1 MKQHFHTLT
10 IIGGYRIQ
18 MGKSIVDIKNM
29 GDALRNTGYKN
40 IESAVSEI
48 IDNSVE
54 AKAKNI
60 FIILREGIATSG
72 RKVVTEIGFLDNG
85 EGMSFD
91 VLGSCLGIGASTR
104 QARKGMGRFGVGL
117 PQASLYACPEIEV
130 YSWQNG
136 IENAHKVYLDINKV
150 KDGEQTEIEDPV
162 SAGIPQPYENYITY
176 RTLLEQ
182 YDFSKSGTLVI
193 WKKCDRV
200 TPKTRG
206 PLTERLEFS
215 LGQKFRYFIHN
226 NESKIKVICD
236 ENPDAA
242 IDIAPNDPLFLM
254 DDNCVLCEATEPK
267 KIYKPGQMEYLEAPF
282 ELYTAKGTG
291 SGEIEIPI
299 TYIDKNGGVVTAN
312 VRARFSIVKDKFYD
326 ETAFPSG
333 SNPGSYPLGKH
344 AAKMEGISVIRANRE
359 IDFRRF
365 DFYDVI
371 NEPQHRWWGC
381 EIIFDPALDE
391 AFGVANNKQYV
402 ELKRV
407 EVEDLDPEERDIPP
421 VWTQLAEHI
430 KPTIKAMYAQNE
442 ETRSSTRTYEDTKSP
457 STDII
462 NTVENDS
469 ATFDFDDDIDDA
481 DIPTPTDEEVA
492 QIGKEEL
499 KNLGYENPTDEQG
512 TAFIN
517 NFVNFVYAD
526 KGERSPA
533 FDYKPVLSTTII
545 TINTSHKFYT
555 SFLSKIYSNPEVKTT
570 FELFLASL
578 IQSFKQT
585 DVYQSIENDRLLTN
599 WYNKLNKYISE
610 QLNPRNI
617 K

>member
-1 MKQHFHTLT
+1 
-10 IIGGYRIQ
+10 
-18 MGKSIVDIKNM
+18 MGASIVDIKNM

-54 AKAKNI
+54 ANAKNI
-60 FIILREGIATSG
+60 FVILREGIAASG

-85 EGMSFD
+85 DGMSTN

-136 IENAHKVYLDINKV
+136 IENAHKVYLDIDKI
-150 KDGEQTEIEDPV
+150 KDGEQTEIEDPELTI
-162 SAGIPQPYENYITY
+162 IPEPYASYVHY
-176 RTLLEQ
+176 QTLFEQ

-200 TPKTRG
+200 NPKTRG

-215 LGQKFRYFIHN
+215 LGQKFRYFIHDGV
-226 NESKIKVICD
+226 SKIKIVCD

-242 IDIAPNDPLFLM
+242 VDVAPNDPLFLM
-254 DDNCVLCEATEPK
+254 DDNCVLCKEDEPK
-267 KIYKPGQMEYLEAPF
+267 KIYKPGQEIGIEAPF

-291 SGEIEIPI
+291 TGEVHIPI
-299 TYIDKNGGVVTAN
+299 KYIDRSGNMAESSVLV
-312 VRARFSIVKDKFYD
+312 RFSIVKDKFYD
-326 ETAFPSG
+326 ETAFPKG
-333 SNPGSYPLGKH
+333 SNPGNYALGKH
-344 AAKMEGISVIRANRE
+344 AAKMEGISVIRARRE

-365 DFYDVI
+365 DFYNVI

-381 EIIFDPALDE
+381 EIIFDPELDE
-391 AFGVANNKQYV
+391 VFGVANNKQYV
-402 ELKRV
+402 ELKKV
-407 EVEDLDPEERDIPP
+407 EATDLDPDEVDIPP
-421 VWTQLAEHI
+421 IWDQLADTI
-430 KPTIKAMYAQNE
+430 ISTIKAMYAQNE
-442 ETRSSTRTYEDTKSP
+442 ETRSNTRTFEDTQSP

-462 NTVENDS
+462 NTVENDP
-469 ATFDFDDDIDDA
+469 AIIDID
-481 DIPTPTDEEVA
+481 EESEEEEETSPEVVA
-492 QIGKEEL
+492 ETGKEEL
-499 KNLGYENPTDEQG
+499 KELGYENPTDEQG

-517 NFVNFVYAD
+517 NSVNFVYAD

-533 FDYKPVLSTTII
+533 FDYKAVLKTTVI

-555 SFLSKIYSNPEVKTT
+555 SFLSKIYTNAEVKTT

-578 IQSFKQT
+578 IQSVRKT
-585 DVYQSIENDRLLTN
+585 DTYQSVENDRLMTA
-599 WYNKLNKYISE
+599 WYNRLNNYISE
-610 QLNPRNI
+610 QLNPRNN

>member
-1 MKQHFHTLT
+1 
-10 IIGGYRIQ
+10 

-54 AKAKNI
+54 AQAKNI
-60 FIILREGIATSG
+60 FVILCEGIATSG

-85 EGMSFD
+85 EGMNED

-136 IENAHKVYLDINKV
+136 VENAKKVYLDINKI

-162 SAGIPQPYENYITY
+162 ASSIPEPYASYISYQTMF
-176 RTLLEQ
+176 ES
-182 YDFSKSGTLVI
+182 YDFTKSGTLVI
-193 WKKCDRV
+193 WKKCDRIN
-200 TPKTRG
+200 PKTRG

-215 LGQKFRYFIHN
+215 LGQKFRYFIHDGI
-226 NESKIKVICD
+226 SKIKIVCD

-242 IDIAPNDPLFLM
+242 VDVAPNDPMFLM
-254 DDNCVLCEATEPK
+254 DDNCVLCDPDEPK
-267 KIYKPGQMEYLEAPF
+267 AIYKPGQKTSIEAPF

-291 SGEIEIPI
+291 TGEVSVPI
-299 TYIDKNGGVVTAN
+299 KYLDKNGEIKTSSVIV
-312 VRARFSIVKDKFYD
+312 RFSIVKDKFYD
-326 ETAFPSG
+326 ETAFPKG
-333 SNPGSYPLGKH
+333 SNPGNYALGKH
-344 AAKMEGISVIRANRE
+344 AAKMEGISVVRARRE

-365 DFYDVI
+365 DFYNVI

-381 EIIFDPALDE
+381 EIIFDPELDE
-391 AFGVANNKQYV
+391 VFGVANNKQYV
-402 ELKRV
+402 ELKKV
-407 EVEDLDPEERDIPP
+407 DAADLDPDENEIAPIWD
-421 VWTQLAEHI
+421 QLSEI
-430 KPTIKAMYAQNE
+430 IIPTIKAMYAQNE
-442 ETRSSTRTYEDTKSP
+442 ETRSNTRTFDDNNSP

-462 NTVENDS
+462 NIVENDP
-469 ATFDFDDDIDDA
+469 ATADFDDDDEDEVDEPSA
-481 DIPTPTDEEVA
+481 EEVA
-492 QIGKEEL
+492 ETGKEEL
-499 KNLGYENPTDEQG
+499 KELGYENPTDEQG

-517 NFVNFVYAD
+517 NSVNFVYAD

-533 FDYKPVLSTTII
+533 FDFKPVLKTTVI

-555 SFLSKIYSNPEVKTT
+555 SFLSKIYSNAEVKTT

-578 IQSFKQT
+578 IQSVRKT
-585 DVYQSIENDRLLTN
+585 DPYQQVENDRLMTA
-599 WYNKLNKYISE
+599 WYNRLNNYISE
-610 QLNPRNI
+610 QLNPRNNQ
-617 K
+617 